1 MKVRFNSQKEKD
13 PTQEGGLKV
22 LYAPGKRASFR
33 FRWYLILA
41 VVSAPFIW
49 FLMKLLSGALLL
61 EAPARLTI
69 PVDDIRS
76 LEAGTVSQVMVNV
89 GDHISAGQIIT
100 QLIND
105 ELDMQLAQLAG
116 DVATAIPRS
125 LVQQRRSA
133 MLQLLER
140 AEKRAEALQSLVTR
154 GAATIGELR
163 AAEDLRDAR
172 LADLLAFEQSLELT
186 PAQQSERDRNAQT
199 RERLQARTDR
209 LAVISADAGMIQSL
223 EVNTGEN
230 VGPGVLIATLQRKQP
245 PDLTIF
251 LPARH
256 SELAR
261 QGQSFKIKLPDGRWQ
276 QSRVVSEYS
285 ELQRI
290 PPDLRSPFGN
300 NEPHLILKAET
311 MQPLPERWHRDNV
324 PVTARFPNWLQ
335 RNWPF

>member
-76 LEAGTVSQVMVNV
+76 LEAGTVSQVMVDV
-89 GDHISAGQIIT
+89 GDHISAGQIIA
-100 QLIND
+100 QLFND
-105 ELDMQLAQLAG
+105 ELDMQLAQLAEG
-116 DVATAIPRS
+116 TSDITPSS

-133 MLQLLER
+133 MMQLLER
-140 AEKRAEALQSLVTR
+140 AEKRARVLEQLVTR
-154 GAATIGELR
+154 GAATVGELR

-172 LADLLAFEQSLELT
+172 LSDLLAFEQSLGLT
-186 PAQQSERDRNAQT
+186 PAQQSERYRNAQA
-199 RERLQARTDR
+199 RERLQSRVDR
-209 LAVISADAGMIQSL
+209 LAIISPDAGMVQSL
-223 EVNTGEN
+223 EVSKGEN
-230 VGPGVLIATLQRKQP
+230 VGPGVLIATLQRKQS
-245 PDLTIF
+245 PDLTVF

-261 QGQSFKIKLPDGRWQ
+261 QGQVFKIKLPDGSWK
-276 QSRVVSEYS
+276 QSRVISEYS

-300 NEPHLILKAET
+300 NEPHLVLKAET
-311 MQPLPERWHRDNV
+311 VQPLPKRWYRDNV
-324 PVTARFPNWLQ
+324 PVTARFPNWFQ